1 MSNESE
7 DQQGIDEVVA
17 ALGVSPNIDDW
28 TESDFKRVIA
38 WHGNQGRRAATTAR
52 RFMNQAVAEHG
63 EQVRDLFPDVDQIGR
78 AK

>member
-38 WHGNQGRRAATTAR
+38 WHGNQARRASTTVR
-52 RFMNQAVAEHG
+52 RLTNQAAAEYG
-63 EQVRDLFPDVDQIGR
+63 EQARDLFPE
-78 AK
+78 A